1 MPGKLDEAV
10 KESHTLTSLLL
21 GVFPLFFVLSHDFP
35 SLQLWHML
43 FTQNSTSTLMN
54 AVINN

>member
-1 MPGKLDEAV
+1 MPGKLNEAV

-35 SLQLWHML
+35 NLQLLAH
-43 FTQNSTSTLMN
+43 
-54 AVINN
+54 AVYTE